1 MSPDDRD
8 AAFAID
14 ESGLVCQARL
24 EKAWAGGRASVG
36 VQKGKYYYEITVA
49 DEGLCRVGWA
59 TSAANLDLGKDKQVR
74 RPILY
79 FKPLKFC
86 DPRILR
92 ELNPHLLTLFD
103 NTNFFGSFP

>member
-1 MSPDDRD
+1 VADWKLSPDDRD
-8 AAFAID
+8 ATFAID

-36 VQKGKYYYEITVA
+36 VQKGKYYYEISVA

-74 RPILY
+74 NYYTTEFSILS
-79 FKPLKFC
+79 
-86 DPRILR
+86 
-92 ELNPHLLTLFD
+92 EN
-103 NTNFFGSFP
+103 S

>member
-1 MSPDDRD
+1 MVVADWKLSPDDRD

-59 TSAANLDLGKDKQVR
+59 TSAANLDLGKDKQVS
-74 RPILY
+74 I
-79 FKPLKFC
+79 
-86 DPRILR
+86 
-92 ELNPHLLTLFD
+92 
-103 NTNFFGSFP
+103 